1 MLEEFIGID
10 LAPCTCIQT
19 AAQDKM
25 PAITLCKM
33 LAQLFLCSLSSR
45 LHFGKGIKKS
55 RRFQI
60 KALAI
65 FLSKTVYNVNLLT

>member
-1 MLEEFIGID
+1 MY
-10 LAPCTCIQT
+10 T
-19 AAQDKM
+19 DKM

-45 LHFGKGIKKS
+45 LHFGKGKKKS

>member
-10 LAPCTCIQT
+10 LAPCTCTQT

-45 LHFGKGIKKS
+45 LHFGKGKKNLAVFRS
-55 RRFQI
+55 R
-60 KALAI
+60 
-65 FLSKTVYNVNLLT
+65 LLQYF